1 MSMFDFSPVQKK
13 QQKEID
19 YSDTDSLHESS
30 SSSSSDDTSK
40 EDLPRPILTNLD
52 AYSSDFALPE
62 MDQCI
67 VRVTKIKRRDV
78 VQVST

>member
-1 MSMFDFSPVQKK
+1 MSTFNFNPIAKK
-13 QQKEID
+13 QIKID
-19 YSDTDSLHESS
+19 YSDTDSVGTESS
-30 SSSSSDDTSK
+30 SSSSLEDESK
-40 EDLPRPILTNLD
+40 EELPRPILKNLD

-67 VRVTKIKRRDV
+67 VRVTKVKKRGV